1 MNNHRLDRTEKYIV
15 ALWFLANLCIGLFI
29 VRDFGMSYDE
39 PNYYRYA
46 QNTVDAYRSIFGR
59 AYTPVFGPSDLPN
72 YGPAFL
78 IVPELA
84 IRFLKPILP
93 GLLPVDIW
101 HFSYFLI
108 FQVGGLCL
116 YVLARRWF
124 KIWSAWG
131 ILLLYTFQPVLWG
144 HAFINPKDIPFMV
157 FCLLTIWSGFQLADS
172 LGAPNAAISLQ
183 PFFHRIW
190 SSIDESRRE
199 RFVKLFKL
207 EAYTFLLFTML
218 ILPLN
223 RLLERFVTIL
233 YTSDSS
239 STWGKWF
246 HSIAPSAS
254 NIPLENYIHKTQS
267 LLLRMELILV
277 LAGALVLL
285 VYFIWLSIS
294 ASKGDRRKTSAI
306 NQTKQTYRLT
316 AKDFLFF
323 FRSPKL
329 ILAGI
334 LLGITISIRV
344 LGPLPGMI
352 VIVYLII
359 TLRQKSI
366 PAIVAYLFYAALAG
380 YLTWPYLWTAPI
392 AHFTESVVLMSS
404 FPWPGRVLFNGHY
417 YTASHLPISY
427 LPVLLNIQLTET
439 LLFLIY
445 FGFIVLIWSILSKH
459 IKLDLLLV
467 TALGAVLPL
476 TGLIVFRASMYDNF
490 RQILF
495 ITPPLI
501 LLAGPALD
509 IFFSV
514 LNRSSI
520 RLLLLL
526 VLILPGIYA
535 IVHLHPY
542 EYIYYNTVIGGI
554 HNADGNFELDY
565 WRTSLRDLALRL
577 NKIAIPNSKVVATGS
592 LGNILPYVRAD
603 VVIEK
608 SGNDPETMEGG
619 YDYAILSARYNGDN
633 LYPNG
638 KILLSVERD
647 GVVLSVVKAV
657 KGVASK

>member
-1 MNNHRLDRTEKYIV
+1 MNSHRLDRTEKYIL
-15 ALWFLANLCIGLFI
+15 ALWFIANLCIGLFI

-39 PNYYRYA
+39 PNYYLYA
-46 QNTVDAYRSIFGR
+46 QNTVDAYRSIFGL
-59 AYTPVFGPSDLPN
+59 AYIPVFGPSDLPN

-78 IVPELA
+78 IVPELV
-84 IRFLKPILP
+84 IRLLKPILP
-93 GLLPVDIW
+93 GILPVDIW

-108 FQVGGLCL
+108 FQIGGLCL

-157 FCLLTIWSGFQLADS
+157 FFLLTTWSGFQLADS
-172 LGAPNAAISLQ
+172 LGAPNTPISLQ
-183 PFFHRIW
+183 PFFRRIW
-190 SSIDESRRE
+190 SSIEESRRE

-207 EAYTFLLFTML
+207 EAYTFLLFTIL

-223 RLLERFVTIL
+223 RLVENFVTIL

-239 STWGKWF
+239 SSLGKWF
-246 HSIAPSAS
+246 HVITPSGS
-254 NIPLENYIHKTQS
+254 NIPLENYIHKAQS
-267 LLLRMELILV
+267 LLLRIELILV
-277 LAGALVLL
+277 LAAVLVLL
-285 VYFIWLSIS
+285 FYFIWLSII
-294 ASKGDRRKTSAI
+294 ASKGDTPKTMAI
-306 NQTKQTYRLT
+306 SQTKQAYRLT
-316 AKDFLFF
+316 AKDFPFF
-323 FRSPKL
+323 FCFPKL

-352 VIVYLII
+352 VILYLAI

-392 AHFTESVVLMSS
+392 AHFTESVGLMSN

-417 YTASHLPISY
+417 YTASNLPISY
-427 LPVLLNIQLTET
+427 LPVLINIQLTET

-459 IKLDLLLV
+459 IKLDLLLFI
-467 TALGAVLPL
+467 ALGAVLPL

-509 IFFSV
+509 IFFSA

-526 VLILPGIYA
+526 ALILPGIYA

-542 EYIYYNTVIGGI
+542 EYIYYNTFIGGI

-565 WRTSLRDLALRL
+565 WRTSLRDLTLGL
-577 NKIAIPNSKVVATGS
+577 NKIATPNSKIVATGS

-603 VVIEK
+603 FIIEK

-619 YDYAILSARYNGDN
+619 YDYAILSARYNGDS

-647 GVVLSVVKAV
+647 GVVLSEVKAV